1 MTDLKDP
8 VVAKAI
14 AQLGIKPHK
23 NGEPA
28 VPQGSRQIV
37 PEPVAAPAPLPKAK
51 KIQVTLDV
59 SQEARL
65 IREAAVKGVTAKEHL
80 QSIVDAALKSEIGK
94 PLISGTSWMGSKVT
108 GPSNRKMEQ

>member
-1 MTDLKDP
+1 MNELNDP
-8 VVAKAI
+8 VITKAI
-14 AQLGIKPHK
+14 QQLGITPGA

-28 VPQGSRQIV
+28 VPQGSRQKVI
-37 PEPVAAPAPLPKAK
+37 EPTPAPAPLPKAK

-80 QSIVDAALKSEIGK
+80 QSIVDAALKSEVGK
-94 PLISGTSWMGSKVT
+94 PLISGTSWMGAKIT
-108 GPSNRKMEQ
+108 GPSNRKAD